1 MRRKVLR
8 VAFAAAAAAVLALA
22 ALILTSLLIV
32 GILNNELYGRIS
44 ETEHVPTFKDANPGM
59 PTIRVVLHHI
69 LPEENG
75 VESSIIVVVADDD
88 KLAAPIREGKCVLT
102 AEIHDG
108 TTLAPV
114 ALGRETV
121 FGPTAFKSGWSAAA
135 VESEVFTLPADSSVG
150 TYPFDDIRLRPM
162 LWLRCHEGGLEFFNL
177 EVQKAFAGRE
187 LRVSGK
193 EGIAEIT
200 LSRTAVEKAYILTTA
215 CIVFVLSMAVAVALL
230 VASSG
235 LTIIQELIAVASYIL
250 AAAGA
255 RELLGLSRLQGTSVL
270 EIFVVGVPLLL
281 LTVGAIMSIVR
292 TLRRLRTDEAL
303 QSGDLPPRP
312 SA

>member
-8 VAFAAAAAAVLALA
+8 VVFAAAAAAVLALA

-32 GILNNELYGRIS
+32 GIFNNELYGRIS
-44 ETEHVPTFKDANPGM
+44 ETGHVPTFNGVSPEM

-75 VESSIIVVVADDD
+75 VESSIIVVVANDD
-88 KLAAPIREGKCVLT
+88 KLAVPIYGGKCALT
-102 AEIHDG
+102 AEVHDG
-108 TTLAPV
+108 SSLAPV
-114 ALGRETV
+114 ELGRETV
-121 FGPTAFKSGWSAAA
+121 FGQNAFKSGWSAAA
-135 VESEVFTLPADSSVG
+135 VESELFTLPADSSVG

-162 LWLRCHEGGLEFFNL
+162 LWLRCHEGGFELFNL

-193 EGIAEIT
+193 DGTADIT

-215 CIVFVLSMAVAVALL
+215 CIVFVLSMAIAVGLL

-281 LTVGAIMSIVR
+281 LAVGATISIIR
-292 TLRRLRTDEAL
+292 TLRGVRNDEAL
-303 QSGDLPPRP
+303 QPVDSPP
-312 SA
+312 

>member
-1 MRRKVLR
+1 MRRKVIR
-8 VAFAAAAAAVLALA
+8 FAFAAAAAAVLTLA
-22 ALILTSLLIV
+22 AFVLASLLIV

-44 ETEHVPTFKDANPGM
+44 ETEHVPTFNGASPSV
-59 PTIRVVLHHI
+59 PTIRVVLHRV

-75 VESSIIVVVADDD
+75 VESSIIVVVANDGEF
-88 KLAAPIREGKCVLT
+88 AVPIRDGKCTLT
-102 AEIHDG
+102 AEVHDG

-121 FGPTAFKSGWSAAA
+121 FDRNAFKVGWAMAA
-135 VESEVFTLPADSSVG
+135 VESEIFNLPADSSVG

-162 LWLRCHEGGLEFFNL
+162 LWLRCHEGGFELFNL

-187 LRVSGK
+187 LHVSGK
-193 EGIAEIT
+193 NGTADIT

-215 CIVFVLSMAVAVALL
+215 CIVFVLSVAIAVALL

-255 RELLGLSRLQGTSVL
+255 RELLGLPRLQGTSVL

-281 LTVGAIMSIVR
+281 LAVGAIMSIVR
-292 TLRRLRTDEAL
+292 TLRRVRTDGA
-303 QSGDLPPRP
+303 S
-312 SA
+312 